1 MAREIMGDVEKA
13 LMEAEKHLSERDTVR
28 EQALQ
33 LGREIVRRSGR
44 SITYF
49 LSGRFEESHAELGET
64 RRLAKRLLELLK
76 PYPDLYYSGSTYNAI
91 SEYVEAE
98 LLHSIVL
105 EDRLP
110 GPAELGVPI
119 PPYLQGLGDVVGE
132 LRRLCLEKIR
142 RGEFKDAWSLLERME
157 AIYLGLRRLDYPDA
171 LMPGVRHKA
180 DVARRLVDDTK
191 ALLIAVSRQG
201 ELADNIA
208 RLLIRLSGEESQR

>member
-1 MAREIMGDVEKA
+1 MGDVEDA
-13 LMEAEKHLSERDTVR
+13 LAEVEKHLSERDAVR

-33 LGREIVRRSGR
+33 LGREVVRRSGR

-49 LSGRFEESHAELGET
+49 LSGRFKESRAELGET
-64 RRLAKRLLELLK
+64 RRLTRRLLELLK
-76 PYPDLYYSGSTYNAI
+76 PYPDLYYSGSTYNAV

-110 GPAELGVPI
+110 GPAELEVPI

-142 RGEFKDAWSLLERME
+142 RGRLEEAWSLLERME

-191 ALLIAVSRQG
+191 ALLLAVSRQR
-201 ELADNIA
+201 ELEENMA
-208 RLLIRLSGEESQR
+208 RLLERLK